1 MHMKNREKHRIA
13 QEEKKKNLLIAGAVV
28 KEKKITNK
36 QTTSQGDLV
45 SLLHSGYEKKQS
57 ITLAKRSRNMISP
70 PFFFITYSNAI
81 P

>member
-36 QTTSQGDLV
+36 QLHKV
-45 SLLHSGYEKKQS
+45 IWSLYYTEVMKRNKVLHLQNDPE
-57 ITLAKRSRNMISP
+57 T
-70 PFFFITYSNAI
+70 
-81 P
+81 